1 MSVDEIGS
9 RLRDRFALLRSD
21 DPTSPDRHR
30 TLHAVIDWSWNLLGS
45 GDQIAL
51 RRLCRFPA
59 GFTLSSA
66 QAVAGW
72 GELTDV
78 ASAVEALVNQSL
90 LSVSDGQGDLRYYM
104 LETVREYGEEQL
116 AASGEGPEVIRRL
129 DDWAIAIAED
139 AVVRART
146 DQLRLIADLDA
157 EHDNLLAVL
166 RWAVER
172 GDAVTVANV
181 FPVLAILWAV
191 RGSNS
196 EISNWASK
204 IVGATADNDLRDV
217 NAELVGATFILVA
230 MHLFFG
236 EADRNHARA
245 RIRLRKLLR
254 ERDDLGPLFAFLIK
268 LTTSGIANHKLARL
282 VAEGVRSSDPET
294 RMAALSA
301 RSNMRENI
309 GDLRGALLD
318 GETLFDYAT
327 SIGDEWGLAMA
338 AQHVGSVHSQSARYG
353 EAIEFYAIAAASME
367 RLGARDEAMQ
377 LICFQAGAMI
387 AAGDTAGGRVLLD
400 RARPAL
406 AHSGGTGA
414 IETDQRRAALIAS
427 IAEADLADGRIDEGL
442 ARYREALELL
452 GSAIEN
458 IFGDPF
464 VVLLGA
470 AAVCAHAVHGRH
482 ELVAGRVLQMKESSA
497 LKLDPN
503 GYADLPLAGSLR
515 RRSGRSILSR
525 ATSNAESN

>member
-1 MSVDEIGS
+1 M
-9 RLRDRFALLRSD
+9 
-21 DPTSPDRHR
+21 
-30 TLHAVIDWSWNLLGS
+30 IDWSWNLLGS

-268 LTTSGIANHKLARL
+268 LTTSGGRQPQTCAVGGRRRSQFRSRDPHG
-282 VAEGVRSSDPET
+282 GVVR
-294 RMAALSA
+294 A

-353 EAIEFYAIAAASME
+353 E
-367 RLGARDEAMQ
+367 GH
-377 LICFQAGAMI
+377 
-387 AAGDTAGGRVLLD
+387 RVLRD
-400 RARPAL
+400 R
-406 AHSGGTGA
+406 GGV
-414 IETDQRRAALIAS
+414 
-427 IAEADLADGRIDEGL
+427 DGTPR
-442 ARYREALELL
+442 
-452 GSAIEN
+452 
-458 IFGDPF
+458 
-464 VVLLGA
+464 
-470 AAVCAHAVHGRH
+470 CA
-482 ELVAGRVLQMKESSA
+482 
-497 LKLDPN
+497 
-503 GYADLPLAGSLR
+503 
-515 RRSGRSILSR
+515 
-525 ATSNAESN
+525 